1 MNGFM
6 EAGRAAGVDEE
17 TLVLWKAT
25 SIFRENRE
33 RNIEMYQIRKS
44 GKTLKEIG
52 DLYGISR
59 ERVRQICWLIDRRME
74 KARNDL

>member
-6 EAGRAAGVDEE
+6 EAGRAVGVDEE
-17 TLVLWKAT
+17 TLILWKAT
-25 SIFRENRE
+25 SRFRETRE

-44 GKTLKEIG
+44 GKTLKDVG
-52 DLYGISR
+52 VLYGISR